1 MDTGGVHE
9 SIQRPVGVV
18 AALSAGAR
26 RFLSFGAGNPVL
38 LPYVAWEAR
47 ASRLPFLKVKI
58 PSGARAHPETI
69 RRGQLTRKE
78 EPMLYRV
85 VLAFVILTSA
95 ATLRA
100 PAETIEERLA
110 CTPDAQILCADEI
123 PDRDRVYEC
132 LVRRVNQLSPACKK
146 IISASIVPS
155 NAPVNAP
162 SRQRR

>member
-1 MDTGGVHE
+1 
-9 SIQRPVGVV
+9 
-18 AALSAGAR
+18 
-26 RFLSFGAGNPVL
+26 
-38 LPYVAWEAR
+38 
-47 ASRLPFLKVKI
+47 
-58 PSGARAHPETI
+58 
-69 RRGQLTRKE
+69 
-78 EPMLYRV
+78 MLYRV
-85 VLAFVILTSA
+85 VLAFAILASA

-155 NAPVNAP
+155 NTPANAP